1 VKEEGD
7 PRSGEE
13 NGAREDGDVAGD
25 EELDGAA
32 A

>member
-1 VKEEGD
+1 VKKGGD
-7 PRSGEE
+7 PGGGEG
-13 NGAREDGDVAGD
+13 NGPGKNRDVAGD